1 VSDSLC
7 QMNAQSEAR
16 TIRIGGGSAGFG
28 DGLMAAP
35 RLVADGALDYLMFDF
50 LSEYYMPMA
59 GRARSKDAA
68 AGFVDDFPEGVFAS
82 ILGDALDKGVKLVAN
97 AGAVN
102 PAACVE
108 ALRAVAARLGRSP
121 VIAVVTGDDLLDR
134 AADLRAAGLLT
145 QELPA
150 GASYTGVNAYVGAFP
165 IARALAMGADVVIT
179 GRVVDSAL
187 ALGPLIHEFGWS
199 VDDFDLLAA
208 GSLVGH
214 LLECGAQASGGLF
227 TDWHEIEDYSD
238 IGYPIAAVRA
248 DGTAVITKPPGTG
261 GRVSVGSVAE
271 QLLYEIADPA
281 TYPLPDVTCDFTG
294 VRIDPVAEDEVL
306 VSGARGRAP
315 GADLKGIATWD
326 DGWMVA
332 YGFIMRGPE
341 AEQKAR
347 AVIGSVL
354 RRTERMLEAR
364 EMPPF
369 RRHRIDVFGD
379 DGSYGA
385 QAQPRGAREVVC
397 RVALEHV
404 DPRAFGVLLREHGTA
419 SVSMAP
425 GITGWSFRSVP
436 QPIARSESF
445 FVPGDEVPVTVTVGE
460 RVETVRRASRVSAP
474 SPAPAPVAFPAME
487 VEPDR
492 EVRLH
497 DLAWVRSGDKGDAC
511 NIGVIA
517 RRPEYLPYLAAA
529 LGEDAVH
536 RWYSHWLDADRGDVR
551 RYHLPGVSAVNLVL
565 DGALDG
571 GCTVSLRFDP
581 FGKSAA
587 QEILDFP
594 VPIPSGLTA

>member
-1 VSDSLC
+1 MSAREDS
-7 QMNAQSEAR
+7 QR
-16 TIRIGGGSAGFG
+16 TVRIGGGSAGFG

-35 RLVADGALDYLMFDF
+35 RLVADGELDYLMFDF

-59 GRARSKDAA
+59 GRARAKDPM

-82 ILGDALDKGVKLVAN
+82 ILGDALDKGIKILAN

-102 PAACVE
+102 PDACAA
-108 ALRAVAARLGRSP
+108 ALAEVAKRLGRSP
-121 VIAVVTGDDLLDR
+121 AIAVITGDDLLDR
-134 AADLRAAGLLT
+134 APEFRASGRLT
-145 QELPA
+145 RELPA
-150 GASYTGVNAYVGAFP
+150 GATYTGINAYVGAFP
-165 IARALAMGADVVIT
+165 VARALAMGADVVIT

-199 VDDFDLLAA
+199 EADYDLLAA

-227 TDWHEIEDYSD
+227 TDWHEVEDYSD
-238 IGYPIAAVRA
+238 IGYPIAACRA
-248 DGTAVITKPPGTG
+248 DGSAVITKPPGTG
-261 GRVSVGSVAE
+261 GCVSVGSVAE

-281 TYPLPDVTCDFTG
+281 AYPLPDVTCDFTA
-294 VRIDPVAEDEVL
+294 VRIEALATDEVL
-306 VSGARGRAP
+306 ISGARGRPP
-315 GADLKGIATWD
+315 GADLKAIATWD

-354 RRTERMLEAR
+354 RRAERMLEAR
-364 EMPPF
+364 GIAPF
-369 RRHRIDVFGD
+369 RRSRVDVFGD
-379 DGSYGA
+379 EGSYGA
-385 QAQPRGAREVVC
+385 QARPRGAREIVC
-397 RVALEHV
+397 RIALEHV
-404 DPRAFGVLLREHGTA
+404 DPRAFAVLLREHGTA

-425 GITGWSFRSVP
+425 GITGWSFRSLP

-445 FVPGDEVPVTVTVGE
+445 FVPADEVPVTVSVGE
-460 RVETVRRASRVSAP
+460 RVDTVRRAAP
-474 SPAPAPVAFPAME
+474 PSHTVERPAPVPFPA
-487 VEPDR
+487 VVDEPDTI
-492 EVRLH
+492 VRLEE
-497 DLAWVRSGDKGDAC
+497 LAWVRSGDKGDTC
-511 NIGVIA
+511 NVGVIA
-517 RRPEYLPYLAAA
+517 RRPEYLPYLAAV
-529 LGEDAVH
+529 LDEDAVH
-536 RWYSHWLDADRGDVR
+536 RWYAHWLAPEGGGVR
-551 RYHLPGVSAVNLVL
+551 RFHLPGVAAINLLL

-594 VPIPSGLTA
+594 VPVPADLRR